1 MDNTYLLQSRR
12 TEYLKK
18 FQKTTT
24 PLFIE
29 GVYSI
34 YNNVKKNNKSRRLLL
49 KEFQQSMVDVS
60 RWSHDI
66 IKNEHMRF
74 KKQSSVLDKIIRG
87 IFDLDITLK
96 KDLCK
101 NAEDFIPHPW
111 DFIHQCYLNVARALW
126 KQPFLIYDV
135 NIDKLTIQQ
144 NKLKIE
150 KIVCLCIQDTFT
162 QYLPLDIEHDDVL
175 NVDYQKSNQDVL
187 QKEKEDVIETYTEL
201 NEDYGD
207 NNDII
212 TKDNDDLDVSKHY
225 VSDCNDNFKKLDYEI
240 NSNLHENLNVF
251 QNDKHLDEY
260 VDDCDNKD
268 NNENSN
274 RYEQLEIQDT
284 NSDILEEY
292 VNVNHDDEIME
303 SNSDIISDDNLHDE
317 ESIDDVI
324 DDVIDESD
332 VGHSKIVPNEDDEEL
347 DEDIIENDNDG
358 MSFDE
363 EEDANSEEM
372 YETKSFHSEEV
383 GDVDSVDSKELFISH
398 FDNEEKYNISPTNEF
413 HNTESNSSE
422 VKNIIIGE
430 NVLNYHEDVATQ
442 IVNDK
447 DGHHQTDIKVI
458 HIDDNK
464 SKLSSKKDALLSIK
478 KKVKS
483 SMHHSREK
491 KHDNQYERYGD
502 RIQVERKNMSFF

>member
-1 MDNTYLLQSRR
+1 
-12 TEYLKK
+12 
-18 FQKTTT
+18 
-24 PLFIE
+24 
-29 GVYSI
+29 
-34 YNNVKKNNKSRRLLL
+34 
-49 KEFQQSMVDVS
+49 
-60 RWSHDI
+60 
-66 IKNEHMRF
+66 
-74 KKQSSVLDKIIRG
+74 
-87 IFDLDITLK
+87 
-96 KDLCK
+96 
-101 NAEDFIPHPW
+101 
-111 DFIHQCYLNVARALW
+111 
-126 KQPFLIYDV
+126 
-135 NIDKLTIQQ
+135 
-144 NKLKIE
+144 
-150 KIVCLCIQDTFT
+150 
-162 QYLPLDIEHDDVL
+162 
-175 NVDYQKSNQDVL
+175 
-187 QKEKEDVIETYTEL
+187 
-201 NEDYGD
+201 
-207 NNDII
+207 
-212 TKDNDDLDVSKHY
+212 
-225 VSDCNDNFKKLDYEI
+225 LDYEI